1 MYIIHI
7 IYIIFFILSSMLTI
21 VYAYYR
27 LCLLSSML
35 TIVYAY
41 YRLSLRLLLLRLVL
55 DLDLDLFLVGGVFCW
70 SPPPLFFIRLV
81 LFVLFFLNCLRC
93 VFIDRLTIYII

>member
-1 MYIIHI
+1 MFLMYIIHI
-7 IYIIFFILSSMLTI
+7 IYIIFFI
-21 VYAYYR
+21 
-27 LCLLSSML
+27 LSSML

-81 LFVLFFLNCLRC
+81 LFVLFFLNCLRR